1 MSGFAFG
8 ETISGR
14 GVVGTTL
21 LELADAHPNVWGL
34 TADVGDPIAS
44 FARAHPDRYIDVGVA
59 EANLAGIAAGLALE
73 GMIPF
78 IAGMAPFVTMR
89 ALEQNRT
96 DICYQDLPVRLI
108 GWGAGLVNA
117 AGSTHNA
124 MEDIALMKALVNMT
138 VVSVGDPNM
147 IAAIMRQ
154 SVEHPHP
161 LYLRIGKGKA
171 DRMLYDPETTAA
183 PIGTGLVARDGTD
196 ATIFAHG
203 EIVWE
208 ALMAAEDLT
217 ADGIDTRVIDMYTIK
232 PLDTDLVFR
241 AVEETGNIVVL
252 EDHLMEG
259 GLASSLAD
267 AFVDHGVHPKRFT
280 RLGTPQV
287 YVGFGSA
294 QEQWTKYGYDRA
306 ATVATVR
313 EMLDV
318 QVVSDTT

>member
-1 MSGFAFG
+1 VSEFVFG
-8 ETISGR
+8 ETVSGR
-14 GVVGTTL
+14 GMVGSTL
-21 LELADAHPNVWGL
+21 LELGDAHPNVWGL
-34 TADVGDPIAS
+34 TADVGDPIAP
-44 FARAHPDRYIDVGVA
+44 FAAAHPDRYIDVGVA

-96 DICYQDLPVRLI
+96 DICYQDLPVRLV

-124 MEDIALMKALVNMT
+124 MEDVALMKALVNMT
-138 VVSVGDPNM
+138 VISVGDPNM

-154 SVEHPHP
+154 SIEYPHP

-171 DRMLYDPETTAA
+171 DRMLYDPATTPA

-196 ATIFAHG
+196 ATIFTHG

-208 ALMAAEDLT
+208 ALQAADEL
-217 ADGIDTRVIDMYTIK
+217 AVEGISVRVIDMYTIK
-232 PLDTDLVFR
+232 PLDTDLVFT
-241 AVEETGNIVVL
+241 AIDEAANVVVL
-252 EDHLMEG
+252 EDHLTEG
-259 GLASSLAD
+259 GLATSLAD
-267 AFVDHGVHPKRFT
+267 AFVDHGVYPRRFT
-280 RLGTPQV
+280 RLGTPQI

-306 ATVATVR
+306 ATVAAVKR
-313 EMLDV
+313 MLD
-318 QVVSDTT
+318 

>member
-1 MSGFAFG
+1 VSEFAFG

-14 GVVGTTL
+14 AMVGSTL
-21 LELADAHPNVWGL
+21 LDLADEHPNVWGL
-34 TADVGDPIAS
+34 TADVGDPIAP
-44 FARAHPDRYIDVGVA
+44 FATAHPDRYIDVGVA

-96 DICYQDLPVRLI
+96 DICYQDLPVRLV

-147 IAAIMRQ
+147 IGSIMRQ
-154 SVEHPHP
+154 SIEYPHP

-171 DRMLYDPETTAA
+171 DRMLYDPATTPA
-183 PIGTGLVARDGTD
+183 PIGTGLVARSGSD
-196 ATIFAHG
+196 ATIFCHG

-208 ALMAAEDLT
+208 ALMAADTLA
-217 ADGIDTRVIDMYTIK
+217 ADGIDVRVIDMYTIK
-232 PLDTDLVFR
+232 PLDVGLVVE
-241 AVEETGNIVVL
+241 AVEQTGHVVVL

-259 GLASSLAD
+259 GLATSLAD
-267 AFVDHGVHPKRFT
+267 AFVDHAVYPKRFT

-287 YVGFGSA
+287 YVGFGA
-294 QEQWTKYGYDRA
+294 AEEQWRKYGYDRA
-306 ATVATVR
+306 AAVTAVR
-313 EMLDV
+313 EMLR
-318 QVVSDTT
+318 

>member
-1 MSGFAFG
+1 VTEFVYGD
-8 ETISGR
+8 TISGR
-14 GVVGTTL
+14 GMVGSTL
-21 LELADAHPNVWGL
+21 LALGEDHPNVWGL
-34 TADVGDPIAS
+34 TADVGDPIAP
-44 FARAHPDRYIDVGVA
+44 FAAAFPDRYVDVGIA

-78 IAGMAPFVTMR
+78 IAGMAPFVSMR

-96 DICYQDLPVRLI
+96 DVCYQDLPVRFV
-108 GWGAGLVNA
+108 GWGAGLVNGG
-117 AGSTHNA
+117 GSTHNA

-138 VVSVGDPNM
+138 VLSIGDPNM
-147 IAAIMRQ
+147 IGTLMRH
-154 SVEHPHP
+154 SMTYEHPV
-161 LYLRIGKGKA
+161 YFRIGKGKA
-171 DRMLYDPETTAA
+171 DRMLYDPATTDT

-203 EIVWE
+203 EIMWQ
-208 ALMAAEDLT
+208 ALQAAEQLA
-217 ADGIDTRVIDMYTIK
+217 ADGISARVIDMYTIK

-259 GLASSLAD
+259 GLASSIAD
-267 AFVDHGVHPKRFT
+267 AFVDHGVYPRRFK

-294 QEQWTKYGYDRA
+294 EAQWTKYGYDQS
-306 ATVATVR
+306 ATVAAVR
-313 EMLDV
+313 SMLHG
-318 QVVSDTT
+318 

>member
-1 MSGFAFG
+1 VSDFVFG
-8 ETISGR
+8 ERISGR
-14 GVVGTTL
+14 ATVGSTL
-21 LELADAHPNVWGL
+21 LALADEHPNVWGL
-34 TADVGDPIAS
+34 TADVGDPIAP
-44 FARAHPDRYIDVGVA
+44 FAAAHPDRYVDVGVA

-96 DICYQDLPVRLI
+96 DICYQDLPVRLV

-138 VVSVGDPNM
+138 VVSVADPNM
-147 IAAIMRQ
+147 IGTVMRN
-154 SVEHPHP
+154 SIDYPHP

-171 DRMLYDPETTAA
+171 DRRLYDPATTPA
-183 PIGTGLVARDGTD
+183 PIGTGLVARDGSD
-196 ATIFAHG
+196 ATIFTHG

-208 ALMAAEDLT
+208 ALMAADDLA
-217 ADGIDTRVIDMYTIK
+217 ADGIDVRVVDMYTIK
-232 PLDTDLVFR
+232 PLDLDLVVA

-252 EDHLMEG
+252 EDHLAEG

-267 AFVDHGVHPKRFT
+267 AFADHGVYPRRFK

-294 QEQWTKYGYDRA
+294 EEQWTKYGYDRA
-306 ATVATVR
+306 ATVAAVKQ
-313 EMLDV
+313 ML
-318 QVVSDTT
+318 